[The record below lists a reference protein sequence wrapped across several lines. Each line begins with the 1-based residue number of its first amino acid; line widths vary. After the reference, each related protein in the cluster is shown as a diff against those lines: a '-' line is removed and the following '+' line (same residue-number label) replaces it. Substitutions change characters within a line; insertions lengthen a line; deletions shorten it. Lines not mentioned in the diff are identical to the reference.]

1 MQITDNLIRNAESIL
16 IGNHHFD
23 EERISFIKK
32 LDSCDLLAVPGSGKT
47 TALQAK
53 LYCMIKSQKRLSHK
67 GILVL
72 SHTNAAVEEIKKSL
86 MTSCP
91 ELFEYPNFVG
101 TVQDFIDTFLAI
113 PYYNKTFGHNMSRI
127 DASIHNE
134 LFLYLFNRKFRNKD
148 KVLFYYLT
156 KGAKQALKF
165 NIRLSSEGTFVPWNY
180 EEQKSFVAMS
190 KTPSTWSGHETENIQ
205 LIHEKLKEIKDILLT
220 HGILNYDDC
229 YVLAQKYVSETPRII
244 SIIGKRFPFVFVD
257 ETQDLQS
264 HQLEIIDVLFNREG
278 ICLQR
283 IGDINQTIFNSGT
296 QNAECSWI
304 PRNVITFNNSMRLTS
319 EVASIVDFF
328 MLKRFHGASV
338 NGMRK
343 LDSPIKT
350 YLLVYDYRYRNRIK
364 NKFKELIELH
374 NLNDT
379 AEGKK
384 YGFHIIGWNGKWS
397 DDKVH
402 IPNQLRLCDIF
413 EEYENANKEKV
424 HYCQNLADYIS
435 SSLIMNHSGQITKII
450 YSIACECL
458 RLGHIYNII
467 VRNGEQKQLPF
478 TVTSLQDYI
487 KAKGNPFVTAFNQR
501 VLNVVKQTSMRKM
514 DDLKLAYNDFF
525 KLLFGEF
532 KVTKTKELKDF
543 LSAPLIIQGHQ
554 DDKDKIEIKY
564 ETVHNA
570 KGKTH
575 CATLYVDTMYQG
587 KYESGHVLRVQ
598 KKETASRPAIYYPN
612 PFYKEMIEHEP
623 ISTYVQSTI
632 KMTYVGLSRPTHLL
646 CYAMHKSSYEK
657 YDAQKL
663 RNCGWEIIDLT
674 TS

>member
-1 MQITDNLIRNAESIL
+1 MQITDNLIRIAESLL

-23 EERISFIKK
+23 KERVSFIKK

-53 LYCMIKSQKRLSHK
+53 LYCMIKWQKRMTHK

-72 SHTNAAVEEIKKSL
+72 SHTNAAVEEIKNNL

-91 ELFEYPNFVG
+91 ELFDYPNFVG
-101 TVQDFIDTFLAI
+101 TVQDFVDTFLAI
-113 PYYNKTFGHNMSRI
+113 PYYNKTFGHNISRI

-134 LFLYLFNRKFRNKD
+134 LFLSLFNRKFRNKD

-156 KGAKQALKF
+156 KGARQALKF
-165 NIRLSSEGTFVPWNY
+165 NFRLSSEGTFAPWNY
-180 EEQKSFVAMS
+180 EEQKPFLALS

-205 LIHEKLKEIKDILLT
+205 RIYEKLEEIKNYLLS

-229 YVLAQKYVSETPRII
+229 YVLAQKYLSETPRII
-244 SIIGKRFPFVFVD
+244 SIIGTRFPYVFVD

-296 QNAECSWI
+296 QNAECSWT

-319 EVASIVDFF
+319 EVASVVDSF
-328 MLKRFHGASV
+328 MLRRFQGFSV
-338 NGMRK
+338 NGMRN
-343 LDSPIKT
+343 LNSPIKP
-350 YLLVYDYRYRNRIK
+350 YLLVYDYRHRNSIK
-364 NKFKELIELH
+364 NKFKELIVFY
-374 NLNDT
+374 NLTST

-397 DDKVH
+397 DDIVH

-435 SSLIMNHSGQITKII
+435 SSLKMTNSGQITKII
-450 YSIACECL
+450 YNIACECL
-458 RLGHIYNII
+458 RLGNSYNII
-467 VRNGEQKQLPF
+467 VRNGEQKHLPF
-478 TVTSLQDYI
+478 TVASLQDYI
-487 KAKGNPFVTAFNQR
+487 KAKGDPFVAAINQR
-501 VLNVVKQTSMRKM
+501 VFNVVKQTI
-514 DDLKLAYNDFF
+514 LHNIEGLELAYKDFLN
-525 KLLFGEF
+525 LLFDEF
-532 KVTKTKELKDF
+532 KVTTTDRLNDF
-543 LSAPLIIQGHQ
+543 ISVPLIIQDKQ
-554 DDKDKIEIKY
+554 EDKDAIEIKY

-575 CATLYVDTMYQG
+575 CATLYVDTIYQG
-587 KYESGHVLRVQ
+587 KYESGHVLRVL
-598 KKETASRPAIYYPN
+598 KKGSAKRQTIYYPN
-612 PFYKEMIEHEP
+612 PFYKEIGEEP
-623 ISTYVQSTI
+623 SSTYVKSAI
-632 KMTYVGLSRPTHLL
+632 KMIYVGLSRPTHLL
-646 CYAMHKSSYEK
+646 CYAMHKSSYEN

>member
-1 MQITDNLIRNAESIL
+1 MQITDKQIQFAESLL

-53 LYCMIKSQKRLSHK
+53 LYCIIKSRKRMSHQ
-67 GILVL
+67 GILTL

-86 MTSCP
+86 KTSCP

-101 TVQDFIDTFLAI
+101 TVQDFVDTFLAI
-113 PYYNKTFGHNMSRI
+113 PYYNKTFGHNISRI
-127 DASIHNE
+127 DSNIHNE
-134 LFLYLFNRKFRNKD
+134 LFLKIFNQLFRSKNKA
-148 KVLFYYLT
+148 LYYYLNH
-156 KGAKQALKF
+156 GARQALKF
-165 NIRLSSEGTFVPWNY
+165 NLRLSSEGIFVPWNY
-180 EEQKSFVAMS
+180 EEQKPFVAMS
-190 KTPSTWSGHETENIQ
+190 KMPSTWYGHETENIQ
-205 LIHEKLKEIKDILLT
+205 LIHVKLENIKNILLS

-229 YVLAQKYVSETPRII
+229 YVLAQKYISETPRII
-244 SIIGKRFPFVFVD
+244 SIIGTRFPYVFVD

-264 HQLEIIDVLFNREG
+264 HQLEIIDSLFNREG

-296 QNAECSWI
+296 QNAECSWM

-319 EVASIVDFF
+319 EVASVVDSF
-328 MLKRFHGASV
+328 MLKRFYGFSV
-338 NGMRK
+338 NGMRI
-343 LDSPIKT
+343 LDNPIKP
-350 YLLVYDYRYRNRIK
+350 YLLVYDYDNRKKIK
-364 NKFKELIELH
+364 SRFKELIELH

-379 AEGKK
+379 VEGVK

-402 IPNQLRLCDIF
+402 IPNQLRLCNIL

-424 HYCQNLADYIS
+424 HDCQNLADYIS
-435 SSLIMNHSGQITKII
+435 SSLMMTHSGQITKII

-458 RLGHIYNII
+458 RLGNIYNII
-467 VRNGEQKQLPF
+467 VRNGEQKQLPY

-487 KAKGNPFVTAFNQR
+487 KAKGDPFVAAFNQR
-501 VLNVVKQTSMRKM
+501 VFNVVKQTS
-514 DDLKLAYNDFF
+514 LHNIEGLELAYKDFLN
-525 KLLFGEF
+525 LLFDEF
-532 KVTKTKELKDF
+532 KVTTTDRLNDF
-543 LSAPLIIQGHQ
+543 LSDPLILQ
-554 DDKDKIEIKY
+554 DKQEDKDEIEIKY

-587 KYESGHVLRVQ
+587 KYESAHVLRVL
-598 KKETASRPAIYYPN
+598 KKGSSKRQTTYYPN
-612 PFYKEMIEHEP
+612 PFYKEIGEEP
-623 ISTYVQSTI
+623 SNTHVKSAI
-632 KMTYVGLSRPTHLL
+632 KMAYVGLSRPTHLL
-646 CYAMHKSSYEK
+646 CYAMHKSSYER
-657 YDAQKL
+657 YDAEKL
-663 RNCGWEIIDLT
+663 QICGWEIIDLT